1 MCMLGCEEEEGR
13 GGVSG
18 GGRTLTVGRS
28 TLTVV
33 TSLPGFT
40 SSVPGLEGSIDA
52 GLWLSVKG
60 NVNI

>member
-1 MCMLGCEEEEGR
+1 M
-13 GGVSG
+13 
-18 GGRTLTVGRS
+18 GRS

-60 NVNI
+60 SVNI